1 MYNSE
6 MCYICLI
13 CDDNEYIRWVDTF
26 VAGLLVSESII
37 RPEVNISV
45 LTWFIRTKVH
55 LPRA

>member
-1 MYNSE
+1 